1 MTIKPIKKTDT
12 VFLGDSLT
20 ESFDL
25 VKHFGREDLRNRG
38 MSGNLTDHV
47 LYRLEEI
54 CNAKPKVVFL
64 MIGINDLYQ
73 GHNPEVVFDNIVTI
87 INRINQGSPSTL
99 CYIQS
104 ILPVN
109 EGKLLSGGRIN
120 MSIYQMNSRLE
131 AFCKEKSI
139 LKYINLHNDFLNQN
153 GQMDSQY
160 TYDGVHLT
168 PEGYVLWSSLIGE
181 FL

>member
-25 VKHFGREDLRNRG
+25 IKHFGRDDLRNRG

-54 CNAKPKVVFL
+54 TNAKPKVVFL

-73 GHNPEVVFDNIVTI
+73 GHNPEAVFDNIVTI
-87 INRINQGSPSTL
+87 IDRINLSSPGTL

-104 ILPVN
+104 ILPIN

-120 MSIYQMNSRLE
+120 MSVYQMNSRLE
-131 AFCKEKSI
+131 GLCKSKAQ
-139 LKYINLHNDFLNQN
+139 LKYVNLHIDFLNQK

-168 PEGYVLWSSLIGE
+168 PEGYVLWANLIGE
-181 FL
+181 YL